1 MGLLEH
7 EVALPNRREDEIN
20 GIIDRRECGIRR
32 VCFLLGAGVS
42 LSAGFPSTDAITNRV
57 RGREGAIRKNG
68 GTYSWSSNPAGIH
81 CHDDGPDR
89 AQQLIEAVADMPWDA
104 NQSPNYEDLY
114 YAVNEIYEHLRGNYD
129 NPCLEPLIIQLL
141 DKVDWSGLDQNSRKG
156 LQDAALEACDL
167 IRSVVD
173 QSLSGCPCSTHLN
186 LLTDVICAK
195 QFQRVDIFTLNH
207 DCHIETALQ
216 KAKLPYEDGFRPTE
230 DEDAQ
235 VWSRACFDQDSS
247 YVTLCKLH
255 GSVDWHRMQISGCFE
270 DVLIRTRGNIDYV
283 KLDLPQGEMCSYSPC
298 GNPQILV
305 GRHNKILSYTNAW
318 YLELYYCFTRRLE
331 RADILIV
338 SGYSFG
344 DKGINGAIIRGF
356 ASCDPRKLLI
366 VIDPSEK
373 SELLEK
379 ARYAIASKWSLLES
393 RGLLKHMPRP
403 FDSVNL
409 EDLQSVMTPR

>member
-1 MGLLEH
+1 MVLS
-7 EVALPNRREDEIN
+7 NRREDEIN
-20 GIIDRRECGIRR
+20 GIIDRRECGPRS

-42 LSAGFPSTDAITNRV
+42 LPAGFPSTYAITDRI
-57 RGREGAIRKNG
+57 RGRKGAIQNTG
-68 GTYSWSSNPAGIH
+68 GIYSRSSNPAGIH
-81 CHDDGPDR
+81 RHGDGPDC
-89 AQQLIEAVADMPWDA
+89 AQQLIETVADMPWGA
-104 NQSPNYEDLY
+104 NHSPNYEDLH
-114 YAVNEIYEHLRGNYD
+114 YAVNEIHEHLSGNYD
-129 NPCLEPLIIQLL
+129 NPCLEPLIGQLL
-141 DKVDWSGLDQNSRKG
+141 DKVDWGGLDQDSREG

-167 IRSVVD
+167 IRSVVA
-173 QSLSGCPCSTHLN
+173 QLLSGRPCSTHLD
-186 LLTDVICAK
+186 LLTDVIRAE
-195 QFQRVDIFTLNH
+195 QFERVDIFTLNH
-207 DCHIETALQ
+207 DCHVETALQ

-270 DVLIRTRGNIDYV
+270 DVLIRTQGNIDH
-283 KLDLPQGEMCSYSPC
+283 LNLNLPQGEMRSHSPY

-305 GRHNKILSYTNAW
+305 GRHNKILSYTNDW

-344 DKGINGAIIRGF
+344 DKGINGAIIRAF
-356 ASCDPRKLLI
+356 APCDPRKLLI
-366 VIDPSEK
+366 VIDPAEK

-379 ARYAIASKWSLLES
+379 ARYAVASKWGLLES
-393 RGLLKHMPRP
+393 RGLLKHMPRT

>member
-1 MGLLEH
+1 M
-7 EVALPNRREDEIN
+7 ALPNNREDEMN
-20 GIIDRRECGIRR
+20 GMIDRRKCGPRR

-42 LSAGFPSTDAITNRV
+42 LSAGFPSTDAITNLV

-68 GTYSWSSNPAGIH
+68 GTYSWPSSPAGIH
-81 CHDDGPDR
+81 RHGDEPDC
-89 AQQLIEAVADMPWDA
+89 AQQLIETIADMLWGAD
-104 NQSPNYEDLY
+104 QSPNYEDLCY
-114 YAVNEIYEHLRGNYD
+114 VVNEIYEHLRGNYD
-129 NPCLEPLIIQLL
+129 NPCLEPLIGQLL
-141 DKVDWSGLDQNSRKG
+141 GKADWGGLDQNSRKG
-156 LQDAALEACDL
+156 LQDAALEACKL
-167 IRSVVD
+167 IRTAVA
-173 QSLSGCPCSTHLN
+173 QSLSGHPCSTHLN
-186 LLTDVICAK
+186 LLTDVIRAE

-235 VWSRACFDQDSS
+235 VWSRARFDQDSS

-270 DVLIRTRGNIDYV
+270 DVLIRTRGNIDEV
-283 KLDLPQGEMCSYSPC
+283 KLNLPQDEMRSYSPC

-305 GRHNKILSYTNAW
+305 GRHNKILSYTNDW
-318 YLELYYCFTRRLE
+318 YLELYYCLTRRLE
-331 RADILIV
+331 RADVLIV

-393 RGLLKHMPRP
+393 RGLLKHIPCP
-403 FDSVNL
+403 FDSVSL
-409 EDLQSVMTPR
+409 KDLQSVMIPR